1 MKKRVI
7 AIFAGL
13 LSMTGI
19 LLAQTYADVVIE
31 YNSGVRCLNNQAYDS
46 AFIYLNN
53 TLSMAGTVGA
63 EAAEMEKSAKEQLV
77 YANYSS
83 AYTLEK
89 RMKFGEA
96 VTFYEN
102 TVRLSDEYGV
112 KEETAGKA
120 KRKIVSASMKAGQAE
135 YKKQEYEAALAHYD
149 KVLSMAPS
157 VYQAHQG
164 KGLVYEKMDQAMDM
178 LSEFAIAKEKA
189 AQKGDEKV
197 LKSVNAK
204 INSYYN
210 ALIEEEL
217 MMIDPEEADY
227 TYLIDICDEAIEANE
242 KNAVAYYNAASAKNK
257 EVQFDAAIEYALK
270 GLEFEADIEPIWLSA
285 LYYELGI
292 GYHNTV
298 KYKEACEAY
307 NKVTE
312 EPFFTK
318 AENKMMT
325 SNCQ

>member
-1 MKKRVI
+1 MKKRVL
-7 AIFAGL
+7 AIIAGL
-13 LSMTGI
+13 FSMTGI
-19 LLAQTYADVVIE
+19 LLAQSYADVVIE
-31 YNSGVRCLNNQAYDS
+31 YNSAVRCLNNQDYDS

-53 TLSMAGTVGA
+53 TLAMSETVGA
-63 EAAEMEKSAKEQLV
+63 EAAEMETSVKEQLV
-77 YANYSS
+77 YANYSQ

-89 RMKFGEA
+89 RQKFSEA
-96 VTFYEN
+96 VPFYEES
-102 TVRLSDEYGV
+102 VRLSAEYGV

-120 KRKIVSASMKAGQAE
+120 KRKIVSASMRAGQAE
-135 YKKQEYEAALAHYD
+135 YKRQEYDAALAHYD
-149 KVLSMAPS
+149 RVLSLAPS

-164 KGLVYEKMDQAMDM
+164 KGLVYDKLNQNEEM
-178 LSEFAIAKEKA
+178 LGEFAIAKEKA

-197 LKSVNAK
+197 LAAVNAK

-227 TYLIDICDEAIEANE
+227 TFLIDICDEAIEANE

-257 EVQFDAAIEYALK
+257 QVEYDVAIEYVLKAL
-270 GLEFEADIEPIWLSA
+270 EYEAEIEPIWLSA

-292 GYHNTV
+292 GYHNSV
-298 KYKEACEAY
+298 MYKEACEAY

>member
-1 MKKRVI
+1 MKKRVL
-7 AIFAGL
+7 AITAGL

-53 TLSMAGTVGA
+53 TLAMAETVGA
-63 EAAEMEKSAKEQLV
+63 EAAEMENSAKEQLV
-77 YANYSS
+77 YANYSQ
-83 AYTLEK
+83 AYTFEK
-89 RMKFGEA
+89 RKKYSEA
-96 VTFYEN
+96 VPFYEK
-102 TVRLSDEYGV
+102 TVTLSEEFGV

-120 KRKIVSASMKAGQAE
+120 KRRIVSASMRAGQAE

-149 KVLSMAPS
+149 RVLSMAPS

-164 KGLVYEKMDQAMDM
+164 KGLVYEKLDQPQEM
-178 LSEFAIAKEKA
+178 LGEFAIAKEKA
-189 AQKGDEKV
+189 TEKGDDKV
-197 LKSVNAK
+197 LSAVNSK

-217 MMIDPEEADY
+217 MMIDPEEPDY
-227 TYLIDICDEAIEANE
+227 TYLIDICDEAIAANE
-242 KNAVAYYNAASAKNK
+242 KNAMAYYNAASAKNK
-257 EVQFDAAIEYALK
+257 SVEYDAAIEYALK
-270 GLEFEADIEPIWLSA
+270 GLEYEAEIEAIWLSA

-298 KYKEACEAY
+298 RYDEACEAY

-318 AENKMMT
+318 AESKMMT